1 MDGLPSGL
9 PGHKSPSPQPTT
21 IGRFQVTTRDDTKVG
36 RFSVRP
42 AADDPPASVSE
53 APLSPEPQPQA
64 HPAVGNG
71 PALSPEGKSLASLNN
86 SFNSYFSSDND
97 SEFEDEDFKREVS
110 KLREKHM
117 IESQALYT
125 RQKEEID
132 SLFARMGKAPPA
144 TVNPPA
150 VTLAGRRR
158 RPTKSKSSKSSRG
171 SSQGSKSPLQPAS
184 STLSAQSAPTVFP
197 QQQTFLTPGSLVDTG
212 SSPLLQP
219 YKHSPS
225 SENMYSA
232 FTSDA
237 TLSAP
242 SLCIATQG
250 TSSTNTVGG
259 PGQNQTQPPTTV
271 PQSRKGTFTD
281 DLHKLVDNWA
291 RDAMNLSQGKRGSK
305 HQSQAPSQGHSYDTI
320 PPANMGRK
328 YSAPGQLCPNIASSL
343 SGHTTP
349 MPNPPATSMGARKG
363 SLCPTPQYGYPSA
376 PYSGPWAGGSAAH
389 TQAAGLLAS
398 SQPLGQFTQAPGALQ
413 AFHISTLQKSV
424 SNPGG
429 PNLRTT

>member
-1 MDGLPSGL
+1 M
-9 PGHKSPSPQPTT
+9 
-21 IGRFQVTTRDDTKVG
+21 
-36 RFSVRP
+36 
-42 AADDPPASVSE
+42 
-53 APLSPEPQPQA
+53 SPEPQA

-71 PALSPEGKSLASLNN
+71 PALSPEGKSMASLNN

-132 SLFARMGKAPPA
+132 SLFARMGKVPPA

-197 QQQTFLTPGSLVDTG
+197 QQQTFLTPGGLVDTG

-219 YKHSPS
+219 YKPSPS

-242 SLCIATQG
+242 SLCVATQG

-259 PGQNQTQPPTTV
+259 PGQNQTQPPTSV

-305 HQSQAPSQGHSYDTI
+305 HQSQAPSQGHSYDSI

-343 SGHTTP
+343 SGHTP

-376 PYSGPWAGGSAAH
+376 PYSGPWAGGSAVH

-398 SQPLGQFTQAPGALQ
+398 SQPLGQFSQAPGALQ